1 MCLYIGNNQPKIAKR
16 DIICYKL
23 VEKSADGR
31 YRSFY
36 KFSPI
41 KLGKMYT
48 SELTKFSSIFY
59 GDDKDL
65 VEVVELLGDKANGSY
80 AKLRIVEIPDDV
92 NFVIEEYD
100 GIESIHEAHR
110 SW

>member
-1 MCLYIGNNQPKIAKR
+1 
-16 DIICYKL
+16 
-23 VEKSADGR
+23 
-31 YRSFY
+31 
-36 KFSPI
+36 
-41 KLGKMYT
+41 MYT